1 MSFKSFCNP
10 FIRERLIAVTAA
22 TERVTLHCRGN
33 VQTYN
38 DTMEENE
45 LFKIKV
51 FLDLV
56 DACDGVSIPIEAD
69 TISV

>member
-1 MSFKSFCNP
+1 MEQLSN
-10 FIRERLIAVTAA
+10 ERPLA
-22 TERVTLHCRGN
+22 TEKV
-33 VQTYN
+33 YS